1 MRNYKIISMFLL
13 TYLYYFEVSAQNI
26 DSALTNFYQQSSFE
40 KAYVHF
46 DNSKYA
52 AGQTIW
58 YKAYL
63 LNGFEPS
70 LISKNFYID
79 WYDDQGKLISSTI
92 TPINYCYSSGNFNVP
107 EKYTGKYIQAIAYT
121 KWMRNFDSAYFFKQ
135 KLSIITALTK
145 QEITNSALPQTIVQ
159 FLPESGNLILNKQN
173 SIAFKA
179 VNQSGLPESVKGIIR
194 NKAGDSITSFKSIHD
209 GMGKFLILPLSNESY
224 TAEWKDILGVTHQ
237 KFLPDAVNEGVNLII
252 ESGTAN
258 RIFHIQRTQTVP
270 ESMKNSVLVAQMNGR
285 ILFKANINLSDK
297 ESLSSTLPL
306 SKISSGILQ
315 LTLFDANKIPLC
327 ERVLFIKNTDYLI
340 NTTIKVDTIN
350 TVKRGKNVI
359 EIELADSSFAN
370 YSLAIT
376 DATLNGSPENT
387 IESQLLLQG
396 DLTGNIYQPAYYFS
410 SNADSISNHLDL
422 VMLTNGWRRFKWS
435 SILNHP
441 LSNLPFSKDSGYQT
455 IIGKIPA
462 LPNNKNN
469 TPVTINLIF
478 AAKDSS
484 ENMLTVPIMDDGRFT
499 AKNVILY
506 DTTKIFYTIDSFKRA
521 AKAKVKIENDFF
533 KIDSNVEI
541 RSDSIRTDTSGLSK
555 FQYLIEEQKKVDLLK
570 QQTTL
575 KEVTVRSFAKTRL
588 KQLDLKYAKGIF
600 SAEANAA
607 FDMSTLE
614 NASHTQSVYD
624 FLTGR
629 VPGLVIGGT
638 LGGTATE
645 GVAEFRGGTPTFY
658 LNDVYIPTSD
668 LPNIDFS
675 IIAYIKVFNP
685 PFFGGMSGDIATVMV
700 GNGKKGG
707 ISLPKNVTASGGAI
721 VMYTKIGGDIAPEKN
736 NYNTSGMDYQML
748 ACYAPFKE
756 FYAPN
761 YAEKEQAYSIKD
773 LRPTLLWN
781 PWINLD
787 KSNKKAIIRFY
798 NNDITHSFQLILEGM
813 DSKGKLVHL
822 CKVLK

>member
-135 KLSIITALTK
+135 KFSIISALTK
-145 QEITNSALPQTIVQ
+145 QEITNSALPQTFVQ
-159 FLPESGNLILNKQN
+159 FLPESGNFILNKQN

-224 TAEWKDILGVTHQ
+224 TAEWKDILGITHQ
-237 KFLPDAVNEGVNLII
+237 KVLPDAVNEGVNLII
-252 ESGTAN
+252 ESGSAN

-359 EIELADSSFAN
+359 EIEMADSSFAN
-370 YSLAIT
+370 FSLAIT
-376 DATLNGSPENT
+376 DASLNGSPENT

-435 SILNHP
+435 SILYHP
-441 LSNLPFSKDSGYQT
+441 LSNLPFAKDSGYQN

-469 TPVTINLIF
+469 TPVNINLIF

-484 ENMLTVPIMDDGRFT
+484 ENMLTVPIMDDGSFT

-506 DTTKIFYTIDSFKRA
+506 DTSKIFYTIDGIKHI

-533 KIDSNVEI
+533 KIDSNVSLI
-541 RSDSIRTDTSGLSK
+541 SDSIRTDTAGLSK
-555 FQYLIEEQKKVDLLK
+555 FLYLIEEQKKVDLLK

-575 KEVTVRSFAKTRL
+575 KEVTVRSIAKTRL

-600 SAEANAA
+600 SAEASAA

-658 LNDVYIPTSD
+658 LNDIYI
-668 LPNIDFS
+668 
-675 IIAYIKVFNP
+675 
-685 PFFGGMSGDIATVMV
+685 
-700 GNGKKGG
+700 
-707 ISLPKNVTASGGAI
+707 
-721 VMYTKIGGDIAPEKN
+721 
-736 NYNTSGMDYQML
+736 
-748 ACYAPFKE
+748 
-756 FYAPN
+756 
-761 YAEKEQAYSIKD
+761 
-773 LRPTLLWN
+773 LL
-781 PWINLD
+781 I
-787 KSNKKAIIRFY
+787 
-798 NNDITHSFQLILEGM
+798 
-813 DSKGKLVHL
+813 
-822 CKVLK
+822 